1 MNIEKVN
8 VQVFRTSDTKLASF
22 LITTGHLPQ
31 KPPFTRQEMSGK
43 TRAVWGFDDFTD
55 KNFFGRTINESLLIW
70 KGGIK
75 YLKENPDCT
84 EGKVMQ
90 ALKTYDTLTSLI
102 GRDDLGNTLVFYEVD
117 GYKFS
122 AIKGTEKEKML
133 AEKGEKV

>member
-22 LITTGHLPQ
+22 LITTGHLPR
-31 KPPFTRQEMSGK
+31 KPPFVRQEMGGK
-43 TRAVWGFDDFTD
+43 IRSVWCFDNFTD
-55 KNFFGRTINESLLIW
+55 KNFFGRTINQSLGIW
-70 KGGIK
+70 KGGVK
-75 YLKENPDCT
+75 YLEANPDCT

-102 GRDDLGNTLVFYEVD
+102 QRDDLGNTLVFYEVD

-133 AEKGEKV
+133 AKKGEKV